1 MLYYNKSSTELNLTE
16 AATLIALLP
25 NPKLFSPLN
34 DIEANLRRVE
44 RVLQAK
50 EKLGY
55 LPEKARVSKL
65 IAAYRKK
72 WVVKENDKG
81 EVTSEVG
88 QFQDKS
94 YRVNLAPFFLH
105 EIKQLLQK
113 EFSEEVI
120 MRGGLRVY
128 TTLDFQRQRAARN
141 QLINSIQR
149 QQKIFTDKANK
160 YKKRSKKYKELTA
173 AAEKTEGA
181 FISLDP
187 LSGYTLTMVGGKEFS
202 GKNMFNR
209 SLLAKRQLGSVIK
222 PLIFYLAIKDKIITP
237 AMQVEDKPLKI
248 GRFDY
253 NNYDNKYLG
262 KISWLDALRKSRNTT
277 AVRLLQL
284 VGIDELH
291 EVLAKILDQPLST
304 IKKKVPR
311 EMGVA
316 LGTPVFTPMEVAQI
330 YATIASGGIRIK
342 PRMLLRVD
350 DVQGKVVFKPRE
362 IVREEQV
369 LDKTATFILLSMMKE
384 TFSSEGTAR
393 WVARLRGTR
402 DDFLAFEV
410 AGKTGTTSDYR
421 DAWFAGLTSD
431 EVSIVWLGTDNN
443 YSLGSG
449 RSGGAVCSP
458 VWVNYIQQVR
468 KDSPPQPIGNDWKL
482 PGTIKQSFCNS
493 SGGVPRSAG
502 SCPDV
507 IENAVF
513 YEGTEPRF
521 FDSRPGTQE
530 APGKDPEENPVIIP
544 TGDL

>member
-1 MLYYNKSSTELNLTE
+1 
-16 AATLIALLP
+16 
-25 NPKLFSPLN
+25 
-34 DIEANLRRVE
+34 
-44 RVLQAK
+44 
-50 EKLGY
+50 
-55 LPEKARVSKL
+55 
-65 IAAYRKK
+65 
-72 WVVKENDKG
+72 
-81 EVTSEVG
+81 
-88 QFQDKS
+88 
-94 YRVNLAPFFLH
+94 VNLAPFFLH

-128 TTLDFQRQRAARN
+128 TTLDFQRQRAARD

-149 QQKIFTDKANK
+149 QQKIFTDKAKK
-160 YKKRSKKYKELTA
+160 YKKRSKKHKELTA

-362 IVREEQV
+362 IIREEQV

-530 APGKDPEENPVIIP
+530 APGKDPVEDPVIIP